1 MSTAHIEKT
10 SRHQEQLVEELDE
23 LLRQF
28 DEMREHA
35 QRIEVM
41 HETLVGAVR
50 EIAIDAGVNT
60 REIEELGRPG

>member
-1 MSTAHIEKT
+1 M
-10 SRHQEQLVEELDE
+10 
-23 LLRQF
+23 LRQF